1 MPVPL
6 QFSRADLKEAT
17 SGPHARRTMSGRI
30 TSLSR
35 APSGGE
41 ETALT
46 AARVTLLYV
55 VFGVGLL
62 AAAAL
67 VLPAV
72 PGLAPAETDVPVVV
86 GLVVVLATAGFVYLL
101 AARRAASLRETTAR
115 LDDARRELSV
125 LHRVFRHDV
134 RNELAV
140 VLAHADML
148 ETTAG
153 EEAVGDHCEAI
164 RESCA
169 DLLTAAEKTSLA
181 TDVDRADA
189 DHAEID
195 LARCVDRAVE
205 RLDLPP
211 AASLE
216 TSVPEGTTV
225 AAHEYVE
232 FALLELIENGFA
244 HNDAAEPRVTVT
256 ADDAPGYP
264 GWTRVRVADNGP
276 GVPAAER
283 ENLESPE
290 EPLDHSSGVGLWVA
304 SWIVYRSGGDFDVS
318 DTPEGTCVT
327 VRLPTAS
334 TASADRARS
343 ALDRFLA

>member
-1 MPVPL
+1 
-6 QFSRADLKEAT
+6 
-17 SGPHARRTMSGRI
+17 MSGRI

-35 APSGGE
+35 ALSGGE

-46 AARVTLLYV
+46 PATVTLLYV

-67 VLPAV
+67 VLAAV
-72 PGLAPAETDVPVVV
+72 PGLAPAETDVPLAV

-140 VLAHADML
+140 VLAHADMV

-169 DLLTAAEKTSLA
+169 DLLTSAEKASLA
-181 TDVDRADA
+181 TDVDRDDA
-189 DHAEID
+189 DPAHID
-195 LARCVDRAVE
+195 LSRCIDRVVE
-205 RLDLPP
+205 RFDPP
-211 AASLE
+211 PGASLE
-216 TSVPEGTTV
+216 TTVPAGTTV

-232 FALLELIENGFA
+232 FALLELVENGFV
-244 HNDAAEPRVTVT
+244 HSDAADPRVTVT
-256 ADDAPGYP
+256 VDDAPGYP

-276 GVPAAER
+276 GVPAEER
-283 ENLESPE
+283 RNIDSPE
-290 EPLDHSSGVGLWVA
+290 APLDHSSGVGLWVA
-304 SWIVYRSGGDFDVS
+304 SWIVYRSGGDFEV
-318 DTPEGTCVT
+318 TETEEGTCVT

-334 TASADRARS
+334 TAPADQAQS
-343 ALDRFLA
+343 ALERFLA